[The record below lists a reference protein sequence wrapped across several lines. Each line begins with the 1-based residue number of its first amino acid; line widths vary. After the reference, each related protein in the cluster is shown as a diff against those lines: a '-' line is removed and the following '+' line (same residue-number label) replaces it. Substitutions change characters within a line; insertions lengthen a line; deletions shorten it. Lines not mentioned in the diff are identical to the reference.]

1 MTYEFDDA
9 VSIDGVGQAELPER
23 WTMGPGFAHGGYL
36 MSLALAAAT
45 REAPRPDPVSMSA
58 HFMRPGRVGPAEVR
72 TKVLKAGRQ
81 LGTVTADIVQRA
93 SVDVATITTFA
104 DLSNADDVGY
114 SSTPFPDLPRPSQCI
129 RANRDENPLIPR
141 MVENLDLR
149 LTPESISWAQGI
161 HLDAATM
168 EGWVRFADD
177 RPIDCLSIPMFAD
190 ALPPPILSL
199 GTFAQWTPTVEMT
212 VHLRRRPATEWLAV
226 SFSTS
231 LVGGQF
237 FESSGTLWDE
247 SRNLVAMSRQIQLVS
262 R

>member
-1 MTYEFDDA
+1 M
-9 VSIDGVGQAELPER
+9 
-23 WTMGPGFAHGGYL
+23 
-36 MSLALAAAT
+36 
-45 REAPRPDPVSMSA
+45 
-58 HFMRPGRVGPAEVR
+58 
-72 TKVLKAGRQ
+72 
-81 LGTVTADIVQRA
+81 
-93 SVDVATITTFA
+93 
-104 DLSNADDVGY
+104 
-114 SSTPFPDLPRPSQCI
+114 
-129 RANRDENPLIPR
+129 
-141 MVENLDLR
+141 
-149 LTPESISWAQGI
+149 
-161 HLDAATM
+161 
-168 EGWVRFADD
+168 RFADD